1 MTSKLVK
8 AVAALVLSTGLF
20 ACSSTAEKEAKI
32 EAIASHRAQIL
43 SAGLPI
49 EHGPLTVMQ
58 AKANGMVINIL
69 MIYNSPNGQLPPE
82 LLDNST
88 RYYCTNNEIKTNLEQ
103 GISYNITIKNSR
115 GQTLV
120 EHPVSK
126 ASCQ

>member
-1 MTSKLVK
+1 MPARIIKGM
-8 AVAALVLSTGLF
+8 VLLMLGSSLL
-20 ACSSTAEKEAKI
+20 ACSSSGEKEAQL

-58 AKANGMVINIL
+58 AKASGKVINIL
-69 MIYNSPNGQLPPE
+69 MIFNTANGQLPQN
-82 LLDNST
+82 LLEKST
-88 RYYCTNNEIKTNLEQ
+88 QYYCSNNEIKTNLEQ
-103 GISYNITIKNSR
+103 GISYEITIKNSR

-126 ASCQ
+126 ASCE